1 MCVIMTNF
9 TRIGKSIREIWS
21 YFHFS
26 SFAAVHHTGS
36 LKIRN
41 FNCHASSEPN
51 MCQRAKF
58 HANQSNQ
65 SEDMAYFRFFKMAA
79 ICHLGFQKKLEIL
92 PAEQLQRANVCHHAK
107 FHANRSNFSRDM
119 AIFRF
124 FKMAVVRHLVF
135 LKLPNVNCQ
144 YSAEG
149 QYVSPCQVSCRSV
162 QPFQRYRHFLFFKMA
177 AVRHLGFLV

>member
-51 MCQRAKF
+51 MCQR
-58 HANQSNQ
+58 
-65 SEDMAYFRFFKMAA
+65 
-79 ICHLGFQKKLEIL
+79 
-92 PAEQLQRANVCHHAK
+92 AK